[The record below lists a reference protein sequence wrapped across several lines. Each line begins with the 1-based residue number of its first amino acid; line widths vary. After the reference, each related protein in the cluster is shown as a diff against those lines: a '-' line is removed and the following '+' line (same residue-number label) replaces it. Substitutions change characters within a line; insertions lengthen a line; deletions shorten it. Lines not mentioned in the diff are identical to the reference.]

1 MSVFGFKCLQ
11 IGNADLVG
19 NKFNGHNLSIYLQ
32 EYNIESKHLVSKKLS
47 KAQNTYV
54 LRVKKA
60 ENYTDA
66 IIKDRLFLEADIV
79 HLHLIHCT
87 EFNINYLPILTRLKP
102 TVITLHEPF
111 FTTGHCLYAFNCDK
125 WKKFCFDCPNLDIPL
140 KTGLDYSSYD
150 FLTKKLAI
158 QNSNISAIVASDYME
173 NIVNK
178 SPIWYGKKIY
188 KLPFGINQD
197 VFKPASNKAL
207 AKKRLRIDEDSI
219 VLMFRATKN
228 EFKGLDY
235 IKRALHGLK
244 TDKKIVILAVEK
256 KGLLKEFKHKF
267 KIKEYGWI
275 YDDEKLAEL
284 YRAADLFLMPSKQ
297 EAFGMMSIEAMSS
310 GVPVVSIKGT
320 SLENITNSP
329 ECGFSVEPEQ
339 FCETLQKLINNPALI
354 KEKARLSL
362 DYARQH
368 YGKKSYVKGMVEIYK
383 DVIRN
388 HSQTEEAKLTLE
400 QLKKYAPKNTRTIN
414 STRKR
419 DFIYSRKNIGN
430 QAVTTIFG
438 IKFKTKIK
446 DKGAG

>member
-140 KTGLDYSSYD
+140 KTGFDYSSYD

-158 QNSNISAIVASDYME
+158 QNSNICAIAASDYIE
-173 NIVNK
+173 NMVK
-178 SPIWYGKKIY
+178 QSPIWQGKKIY
-188 KLPFGINQD
+188 KVPFGVNQEI
-197 VFKPASNKAL
+197 FKPADDKSLIRKKLGINK
-207 AKKRLRIDEDSI
+207 DSI
-219 VLMFRATKN
+219 VLMARTN
-228 EFKGLDY
+228 DGSFKGIEH
-235 IKRALHGLK
+235 IKNALKNLK
-244 TDKKIVILAVEK
+244 TDKKITVLTVEK
-256 KGLLKEFKHKF
+256 KGLLEEFKNKF
-267 KIKEYGWI
+267 EIKEYAWV
-275 YDDEKLAEL
+275 YDDNKLAEL
-284 YRAADLFLMPSKQ
+284 YQASDIFLMPSNY
-297 EAFGMMSIEAMSS
+297 ESFGMMAIEAMSS
-310 GVPVVSIKGT
+310 GVPVLSIKGT
-320 SLENITNSP
+320 SLESVTNSP
-329 ECGFSVEPEQ
+329 ECGLSVEPSE
-339 FCETLQKLINNPALI
+339 FACSLQDLIDNPDEI
-354 KEKARLSL
+354 KRRGEKSLSF
-362 DYARQH
+362 AKEH
-368 YGKKSYVKGMVEIYK
+368 YNKDTYVHKMIEVYKEVIEEHKK
-383 DVIRN
+383 N
-388 HSQTEEAKLTLE
+388 QTEEEKITIE
-400 QLKKYAPKNTRTIN
+400 QLKNMLLR
-414 STRKR
+414 
-419 DFIYSRKNIGN
+419 
-430 QAVTTIFG
+430 QAL
-438 IKFKTKIK
+438 
-446 DKGAG
+446 